1 MQAKVL
7 NQQLLADQAFWQG
20 KRVLLPAYDRLS
32 IPIKSLAF
40 SAGRMA
46 YGHTG
51 DILQD
56 LLNRDPTTGMMAGI
70 ETFAL
75 RYVTELSAAD
85 YLMTQLIYEDE
96 KGRATPKIQ
105 GAIKTVLMVDANVQ
119 SLTWQRMLEFARDP
133 GLQFATINAPE
144 GAYGVAYTG
153 AEFAEPISAHVKQD
167 LTQGTVTSDPGKW
180 TAFARERFQA
190 GLPFALVSCT
200 NFSGNGYVTGATL
213 RMMARAWETHGF
225 APPGFVAYLSDPTRF
240 SFPNTMIDRIAV
252 APDTSALGVL
262 EELGV
267 VSNLV
272 VTEKV
277 RYWAV
282 EDLFPAGR
290 PDFDQAEGVFL
301 CADHREVK
309 RYEEMKLR
317 ILNMSHSTLA
327 GLGVLLG
334 YRGPYG
340 IYRAMQ
346 DPDLGRIIESIVDIV
361 IGVVE
366 RPERLDPRNFAR
378 DSKRRL
384 NNPNIPDDPMR
395 IALNGS
401 TKMKPRFL
409 DSYFAGRARG
419 LTETELEVLLWP
431 VAGFLRYCLG
441 SDDQGISYALE
452 DDPLKQE
459 LMACSSRARL
469 GDPASAAAFRPLI
482 ADPRIMGVDLYQA
495 GSTGSTLERLV
506 RRMLEGHG
514 AVRRLLEQA
523 PFAQATVRSA

>member
-7 NQQLLADQAFWQG
+7 NQQLLGDRAFWRG
-20 KRVLLPAYDRLS
+20 KRVLLPAYDRLAV
-32 IPIKSLAF
+32 PIKSLAF

-56 LLNRDPTTGMMAGI
+56 ILDRDPTAGMMAGI
-70 ETFAL
+70 ETFAM
-75 RYVTELSAAD
+75 RYVTELAASD
-85 YLMTQLIYEDE
+85 YLMTQLIYEDQ
-96 KGRATPKIQ
+96 KGGVTPKIQ
-105 GAIKTVLMVDANVQ
+105 GAIKTVLMVDSNLQ
-119 SLTWQRMLEFARDP
+119 SLTWQRMLELARDP
-133 GLQFATINAPE
+133 GLQFGTINAPE
-144 GAYGVAYTG
+144 GAYGVAYSG
-153 AEFAEPISAHVKQD
+153 GEFAEPVSPHVTQD

-213 RMMARAWETHGF
+213 RMMARAWETRGF

-252 APDTSALGVL
+252 APDASALAVL

-267 VSNLV
+267 ASNLV

-282 EDLFPAGR
+282 EDAFPAGR
-290 PDFDQAEGVFL
+290 PALEQAEGVFL

-309 RYEEMKLR
+309 RYEDMKLR
-317 ILNMSHSTLA
+317 ILNMSHSTIA

-340 IYRAMQ
+340 IYQAMQ
-346 DPDLGRIIESIVDIV
+346 DPTLARIIQRIVDIV
-361 IGVVE
+361 IGIVE
-366 RPERLDPRNFAR
+366 RPQRLDPRDFAR
-378 DSKRRL
+378 DASRRL

-395 IALNGS
+395 IAFNGS

-409 DSYFAGRARG
+409 DTYFAGRERG
-419 LTETELEVLLWP
+419 LTEEQLGVLLWP

-441 SDDQGISYALE
+441 TDDQGVAYALE
-452 DDPLKQE
+452 DDPLKEQ
-459 LMACSSRARL
+459 LVACGSGARL
-469 GDPASAAAFRPLI
+469 GDPSSAAAFQPLI
-482 ADPRIMGVDLYQA
+482 ADPRVMGMDLYRA
-495 GSTGSTLERLV
+495 GSTGTVLEQLV
-506 RRMLEGHG
+506 ARMLQGPG

-523 PFAQATVRSA
+523 GA